1 MSKITLNYKNALGHI
16 TEEHIKQNTVNVLE
30 AKNTLINKTGAGN
43 DFLGW
48 LRYPENYDKEE
59 FSRIIAA
66 SEKIKKDSDVLVVIG
81 IGGSYLGAL
90 AVLKVLKHYFPL
102 EKGLEVIFVGH
113 TLSAT
118 YTQDLMDYLKDKD
131 FSINVIS
138 KSGTTTEPAV
148 AFRLFK
154 ELLTKKYGEDAKN
167 RIYATTDAKK
177 GALRTLAN
185 NQGYETFIV
194 PDDVGGRYSV
204 FTAVGLLP
212 ISCSGVDI
220 NVLMNGA
227 QDAMNDCYN
236 EEYENNDALK
246 YANVRDLMAKELNKT
261 VEIQITY
268 EPKLR
273 FISEWWKQL
282 YGESEGKDFKG
293 ILPYN
298 LVYSTDLHSLGQYVQ
313 EGQRT
318 MFETILNVVES
329 PRNIILTEE
338 ESNLDGLNYLAGKT
352 MDDVNKC
359 AMNGTILAHTDGGVP
374 NMVLNLPKLD
384 TYHIGY
390 LLYFFMFSCGVSCY
404 LTGVNPF
411 NQPGVESYRRNMFA
425 LLGKPG
431 FEDLAKE
438 LNQRLNK

>member
-411 NQPGVESYRRNMFA
+411 NQPGVESYKRNMFA